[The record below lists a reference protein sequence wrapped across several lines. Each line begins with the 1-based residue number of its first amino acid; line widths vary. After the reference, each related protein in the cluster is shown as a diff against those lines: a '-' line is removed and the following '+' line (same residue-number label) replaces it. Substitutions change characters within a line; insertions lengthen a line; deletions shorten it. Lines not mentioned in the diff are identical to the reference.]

1 MGTMD
6 KAREALESAEISL
19 NARDRDGAANHSYFV
34 PLFRS
39 AKVKFPLIAFLLL
52 IQSSVQAAGGASPL
66 PIWFFPS
73 TWYPYVL
80 KNDVATPEKGPGW
93 KTGYVLQGDYNAMF
107 LPGAQWDPSKLGLL
121 VLNISDVKGNPKAK
135 SIADWSNAHRQVKLG
150 LVLGMLTV
158 GPDSHCIGSG
168 GQAFPAKGTPLTASG
183 EGVEFHAN
191 YSTPGWN
198 YSQQSMN
205 AIKAWVELGGRPI
218 DVILM
223 DTPLMAGIGKC
234 SFTVAQTVSNLVP
247 MAQQILSYFPKV
259 QFALEEGPAS
269 WTNAQWIGYS
279 LEFFHEFPRQVI
291 NPVTHAGIPVSYA
304 DLDLE
309 LSRGDVR
316 KPPTPLYTTNGV
328 TGTVNAAVRSFS
340 AAGVGVAVNIN
351 TTPAAGETQAQ
362 VIARLNAFMRQAI
375 ASGLPFDHI
384 SLQPFAVD
392 HYNTWVMNNLPD
404 TSPSAL
410 TWLLKQGY

>member
-1 MGTMD
+1 MRTRD
-6 KAREALESAEISL
+6 KSGEALESAEISL
-19 NARDRDGAANHSYFV
+19 NAGDSDGAANHSHYRH
-34 PLFRS
+34 LFS
-39 AKVKFPLIAFLLL
+39 LAKVIFPLVAFLFLM
-52 IQSSVQAAGGASPL
+52 QSVALAAGGASSL
-66 PIWFFPS
+66 PIWFYPS
-73 TWYPYVL
+73 TWYPYVM
-80 KNDVATPEKGPGW
+80 KSDVAVPEKSPGW
-93 KTGYVLQGDYNAMF
+93 KPGYMLQGDYDAMF
-107 LPGAQWDPSKLGLL
+107 LPGAQWDPSKVGLL
-121 VLNISDVKGNPKAK
+121 VLNMSDIKGNPKAK
-135 SIADWSNAHRQVKLG
+135 SIADWSNVHRQVKIG

-158 GPDSHCIGSG
+158 GPESHCVGSG
-168 GQAFPAKGTPLTASG
+168 GQAFPAKGTPLSVSQ

-223 DTPLMAGIGKC
+223 DTPLIAGVGKC

-247 MAQQILSYFPKV
+247 LAQQVLSYFPKV
-259 QFALEEGPAS
+259 QFSLEEGPAS
-269 WTNAQWIGYS
+269 WANSQWIGYT

-291 NPVTHAGIPVSYA
+291 NPVTHAGIPISYTNL
-304 DLDLE
+304 DLDL
-309 LSRGDVR
+309 SKDNR

-328 TGTVNAAVRSFS
+328 AGTINSAVRSFS

-351 TTPAAGETQAQ
+351 TTPAAGETPAQ